1 MKKTDIEE
9 AVKRA
14 VEQAP
19 TVDFEKLAAMP
30 VNKMSSHDYITGQP
44 EKQKSRHMKRFSA
57 AFACCAVIL
66 VLFSGWFTQYG
77 MPDSVIALDVNP
89 SIEIVTNRHDQ
100 ILSINALNEDA
111 KDVLAGKKFDRDD
124 LKGSVDTIIEALISQ
139 GFLNADKNVV
149 LVSVENKDIKKA
161 DKLAAQVDEAV
172 RDSASS
178 QDVSPEIINQT
189 FIKDKEDSAAAK
201 RYHVSAGK
209 VKLIKKIRSADPS
222 LSMEAMTHM
231 SVKDLLSLSPKK
243 AGDRHDA
250 VQPDNN
256 SSSPSAI
263 KKDKISST
271 RPDRSA
277 ADAEKSQ
284 KDKPVITKEH
294 KDKPEKD
301 PASPGKDK
309 KDNQKDK
316 SKT

>member
-1 MKKTDIEE
+1 MKIRAASHLYRPMGKPMAWVFTIARNLAMSRLRIQKQTCSVQPGDLENDLSFSYVTDNDDRMVLLAVLELLNDQEREIILLHAVSGLTHREIANDLVLPLSTVLSKYHRGLKKAQKTSYGTGGAKMKKTDIEE

-172 RDSASS
+172 RGQRVFAGCFPGDHKP
-178 QDVSPEIINQT
+178 DIH
-189 FIKDKEDSAAAK
+189 K
-201 RYHVSAGK
+201 R
-209 VKLIKKIRSADPS
+209 
-222 LSMEAMTHM
+222 
-231 SVKDLLSLSPKK
+231 
-243 AGDRHDA
+243 
-250 VQPDNN
+250 
-256 SSSPSAI
+256 
-263 KKDKISST
+263 
-271 RPDRSA
+271 
-277 ADAEKSQ
+277 
-284 KDKPVITKEH
+284 
-294 KDKPEKD
+294 
-301 PASPGKDK
+301 
-309 KDNQKDK
+309 
-316 SKT
+316 